1 MMLLPLC
8 SQSRQNLLL
17 LLIVILML
25 SICTSA
31 CNEDIGAP
39 TQIASQIQTSPHPS
53 PTATEKTRLPL
64 IPTATATGK
73 PTPSNHL
80 DDDMALC
87 KEPPDDYTIVT
98 INGHKLN
105 QRTYM
110 MLIYAASIYEGPI
123 DILDHAITQGSYT
136 NAVESSFGTHAGG
149 GAVDISVMAKGTY
162 DILDDEI
169 SPLIFA
175 LRIAGFAAWY
185 RKLNDLY
192 DGSPAHIHAI
202 AIGDREL
209 SLAARE
215 QLAGPFGYFWGYDG
229 IPREDGYAVRDAH
242 GGPIVCPWMME
253 RGYPAKTTTPRP
265 GE

>member
-1 MMLLPLC
+1 MMPPPSL
-8 SQSRQNLLL
+8 QARQKLLL
-17 LLIVILML
+17 LLIVILIL
-25 SICTSA
+25 STCAVACTE
-31 CNEDIGAP
+31 NTTTPVI
-39 TQIASQIQTSPHPS
+39 IASQTQTTHHPS
-53 PTATEKTRLPL
+53 PTNTVKTRPPL
-64 IPTATATGK
+64 IPAATATWE
-73 PTPSNHL
+73 PTPSSHV

-87 KEPPDDYTIVT
+87 KEPVDDYTIVN

-123 DILDHAITQGSYT
+123 NILDQAITQGSYT
-136 NAVESSFGTHAGG
+136 NAVEASFGTHAGG
-149 GAVDISVMAKGTY
+149 GAVDISVMAEGTY
-162 DILDDEI
+162 DILEEEI

-175 LRIAGFAAWY
+175 LRVAGFAAWY

-192 DGSPAHIHAI
+192 DGSPAHIHVI

-229 IPREDGYAVRDAH
+229 LPREDGYAIRDTH
-242 GGPIVCPWMME
+242 GGPIVCPWMTEM
-253 RGYPAKTTTPRP
+253 GYPAKTTTPRP